1 MCRHLCYNMVM
12 IEKDKLKNDLEVI
25 FQSLDLDEK
34 SAEFYLN
41 CLINGKTTINQISKN
56 IGVARST
63 CYLIMER
70 LKFLGLILETPFG
83 KKRSL
88 IAQSPDKIIG
98 LLEKKKKDSE
108 LAFELAKS
116 VLPAVKLY
124 SSVDTNTKIR
134 FYEGFES
141 IKQIYNETLEAKLI
155 YVFCLTHVVDKR
167 FKEFIDNYM
176 NRLIKKGIKTR
187 EIVTDGEDDLEY
199 KREFST
205 KLNTI
210 ICIPEEN
217 ITDTDY
223 MLWDNKVAF
232 ISFKK
237 GKYTGIVI
245 DDQEIANFERHRF
258 ELLWHLFTKK
268 N

>member
-1 MCRHLCYNMVM
+1 M
-12 IEKDKLKNDLEVI
+12 IQRDKLKNDLEII

-34 SAEFYLN
+34 AAEFYLN
-41 CLINGKTTINQISKN
+41 CLVNGKTTINQISKT

-63 CYLIMER
+63 CYLILER
-70 LKFLGLILETPFG
+70 LKTLGLILETPFG

-108 LAFELAKS
+108 LAFNLAKS
-116 VLPAVKLY
+116 VLPEVKLY
-124 SSVDTNTKIR
+124 SSVDTNTKVR

-141 IKQIYNETLEAKLI
+141 IKQIYTETLEAKLI
-155 YVFCLTHVVDKR
+155 HVFCLTQNNNQD

-176 NRLIKKGIKTR
+176 NKVKGRGIETR
-187 EIVTDGEDDLEY
+187 ELVTDTDYDIEY
-199 KREFST
+199 RNEFST
-205 KLNTI
+205 EKNKI
-210 ICIPEEN
+210 VCVSKDYIA
-217 ITDTDY
+217 DTDY

-245 DDQEIANFERHRF
+245 EDQEIASFEKNRF
-258 ELLWHLFTKK
+258 KLLWQLFTKK
-268 N
+268 D

>member
-1 MCRHLCYNMVM
+1 M
-12 IEKDKLKNDLEVI
+12 IQKDKLKNDLEII

-34 SAEFYLN
+34 AAEFYIN
-41 CLINGKTTINQISKN
+41 CLTNGKTTINQISKN

-70 LKFLGLILETPFG
+70 LKSLGLILETPFG

-108 LAFELAKS
+108 LAFNLAKS
-116 VLPAVKLY
+116 VLSEVKLY
-124 SSVDTNTKIR
+124 SSVDTNTKVR

-141 IKQIYNETLEAKLI
+141 IKQIYNETLEAKMI
-155 YVFCLTHVVDKR
+155 YVFCLTQNNSQD
-167 FKEFIDNYM
+167 FKEFIDGYM
-176 NRLIKKGIKTR
+176 SKVKSRGIETR
-187 EIVTDGEDDLEY
+187 ELVTDTDYDTEY
-199 KREFST
+199 RDEFST
-205 KLNTI
+205 EKNKI
-210 ICIPEEN
+210 ICIPKEY
-217 ITDTDY
+217 IVDTDY

-237 GKYTGIVI
+237 GKYTGII
-245 DDQEIANFERHRF
+245 IEDQEIANFEKNRF
-258 ELLWHLFTKK
+258 KLLWQLFSKEI
-268 N
+268 

>member
-1 MCRHLCYNMVM
+1 M
-12 IEKDKLKNDLEVI
+12 IQKDKLKNDLEII
-25 FQSLDLDEK
+25 FQTLDLDEK
-34 SAEFYLN
+34 AAEFYLN
-41 CLINGKTTINQISKN
+41 CLVNGKTTINQISKN

-63 CYLIMER
+63 CYLILER
-70 LKFLGLILETPFG
+70 LKTLGLILETPFG

-108 LAFELAKS
+108 LAFDLAKN
-116 VLPAVKLY
+116 VLPEVKLY
-124 SSVDTNTKIR
+124 SSVDTNTKVR

-155 YVFCLTHVVDKR
+155 HVFCLTQNMNHD
-167 FKEFIDNYM
+167 FEMFIDNYM
-176 NRLIKKGIKTR
+176 NKLKKKGIETK
-187 EIVTDGEDDLEY
+187 EMVSNTDHDLEY
-199 KREFST
+199 RNNFSDN
-205 KLNTI
+205 KNKI
-210 ICIPEEN
+210 VCIPVKD
-217 ITDTDY
+217 TLDTDY

-245 DDQEIANFERHRF
+245 EDQEIANFENKRF
-258 ELLWHLFTKK
+258 ELLWQLFSKR